1 MAIIP
6 GISRTTDC
14 NVVIQSQ
21 YAWYYFTIILH
32 IHKFLNIC
40 LSIYVTRL
48 PLTAIVQLYY
58 SSIIETLEV
67 VKMARGKKNLTL
79 DEQLQKITTEIEN
92 MEASLKKMKE
102 TKTELE
108 EQIHQARLVE
118 LDNLISENG
127 LSFDEVKN
135 LLCSKE

>member
-1 MAIIP
+1 M
-6 GISRTTDC
+6 
-14 NVVIQSQ
+14 
-21 YAWYYFTIILH
+21 
-32 IHKFLNIC
+32 
-40 LSIYVTRL
+40 
-48 PLTAIVQLYY
+48 
-58 SSIIETLEV
+58 
-67 VKMARGKKNLTL
+67 
-79 DEQLQKITTEIEN
+79 EQLQKITIEIEN

-108 EQIHQARLVE
+108 EQIRQARLIE

>member
-1 MAIIP
+1 
-6 GISRTTDC
+6 
-14 NVVIQSQ
+14 
-21 YAWYYFTIILH
+21 
-32 IHKFLNIC
+32 
-40 LSIYVTRL
+40 
-48 PLTAIVQLYY
+48 
-58 SSIIETLEV
+58 
-67 VKMARGKKNLTL
+67 MARGKKNLTL

-127 LSFDEVKN
+127 LSFDDVKN

>member
-1 MAIIP
+1 
-6 GISRTTDC
+6 
-14 NVVIQSQ
+14 
-21 YAWYYFTIILH
+21 
-32 IHKFLNIC
+32 
-40 LSIYVTRL
+40 
-48 PLTAIVQLYY
+48 
-58 SSIIETLEV
+58 
-67 VKMARGKKNLTL
+67 MARGKKNLTL

-92 MEASLKKMKE
+92 METSLKKMKE

-127 LSFDEVKN
+127 LSFDDVKN